1 MKPVR
6 TLELPKELVET
17 LGKEWAGTYTIGML
31 DAEEYLMIG
40 EELFQELRTKPDW
53 KGTIPTSKARKRLV
67 LKSVLHDGKPIPD
80 DVFLPC
86 KLYEILQQLSMP
98 INELTIPEAQD
109 LFLRSTTVKPPA

>member
-6 TLELPKELVET
+6 ELELPKEIVEA

-40 EELFQELRTKPDW
+40 EELFQELRAKPDW
-53 KGTIPTSKARKRLV
+53 KGFIPESKAKKRLV

-80 DVFLPC
+80 DAFLPC
-86 KLYEILQQLSMP
+86 KLYEILQQLVMP
-98 INELTIPEAQD
+98 LNGLTTQEGQD